1 MKNYLHFFTA
11 NPGLHLFWLPAMLLA
26 WGIYAL
32 SPLHVARL
40 WFGILWVLAL
50 VFGFLTLL
58 ALIGARTSLLAK
70 ASDVAWLNKHLRW
83 LQPLSALLGALV
95 LALAVDL
102 LVNWLRGPSDER
114 EVTLRRVYCLVS
126 SPPPFPPSS
135 VPESKGQWCF
145 DTGGLTVSNIDIP
158 VSQIPR
164 PVPLGET
171 ARARWRSY

>member
-1 MKNYLHFFTA
+1 
-11 NPGLHLFWLPAMLLA
+11 MLAA

-126 SPPPFPPSS
+126 SPPLFPPSS

-171 ARARWRSY
+171 ARARWRSYHSILGVADAYYQVMAVY